1 MKGYSINGFLNT
13 VLRRSGR
20 TILVEGITDQ
30 SLLARLKLELDID
43 SGKATTGSVD
53 PVCMI
58 SDDDLQGLGN
68 KEKIARILG
77 RISESPELQNA
88 LSEKFGSLIDR
99 EWDGLIVDLQIEGEW
114 TEPKQISPHFTTI
127 GHSVENYFF
136 RSIAFESYLRAFH
149 AENLSARYTIDFH
162 NNFNAAVGL
171 ANAYSLVLRK
181 HGLIARGDGLISRR
195 FISWNGS
202 RYKIKAEIASA
213 YAGRKVE
220 FLAELVT
227 MVNDNVELYFG
238 RHAAVEPGRW
248 LCHGHLGEQVIWA
261 CAAHLAEHHGMPN
274 EICEKIERGSKD
286 LKFKFF
292 SDYVSKES
300 PDRSA
305 PLKTAVEW
313 LCTAP

>member
-20 TILVEGITDQ
+20 TILVEGVTDQ
-30 SLLARLKLELDID
+30 SLLTRLKLEIDID
-43 SGKATTGSVD
+43 SGRTPSGNVD

-58 SDDDLQGLGN
+58 SDDDLFGLGN

-88 LSEKFGSLIDR
+88 LTEKLGSLIDR
-99 EWDGLIVDLQIEGEW
+99 EWDGLVVDLQIEGDW
-114 TEPKQISPHFTTI
+114 TEPAQISPHFTTV

-136 RSIAFESYLRAFH
+136 RSSAFESYLRAFH
-149 AENLSARYTIDFH
+149 AENISARYTLDFH

-181 HGLIARGDGLISRR
+181 YGLITRGDGLISRQ
-195 FISWNGS
+195 FIVWNGS
-202 RYKIKAEIASA
+202 RYGINSEITSA

-220 FLAELVT
+220 FPAELVT

-238 RHAAVEPGRW
+238 RHPAVEPGRW
-248 LCHGHLGEQVIWA
+248 LCHGHLGEQIIWA
-261 CAAHLAEHHGMPN
+261 CAAHLAEHHGMPR

-286 LKFKFF
+286 VKFKFF
-292 SDYVSKES
+292 SDYVTRES
-300 PDRSA
+300 LDSSA
-305 PLKTAVEW
+305 PLRTAVEW
-313 LCTAP
+313 LCAAQ